1 MAGLERHCA
10 GRGGTEVVSDARVP
24 PSKTPSPRGPST
36 RFLVL
41 LVKHPSPAPRTN
53 LDPLRDS
60 TAPGVGAGL
69 ARVFIRLRKGWSR
82 LISLRLSLS
91 LSPLHPIQHLP
102 PGVHPPFPLLP
113 LAAGSGDWVGAQAC
127 PSGPKPLAQYTPPN
141 LPDWREISACCISS
155 PLGDRQPS
163 LSPRGCL

>member
-1 MAGLERHCA
+1 MSPVAGLERHCA

-69 ARVFIRLRKGWSR
+69 ARVFIRLLVSIHLFLFCLWLLGVEIGWGLRHVPQARSLLLSTHLR
-82 LISLRLSLS
+82 ISLTGGRS
-91 LSPLHPIQHLP
+91 Q
-102 PGVHPPFPLLP
+102 
-113 LAAGSGDWVGAQAC
+113 LAAS
-127 PSGPKPLAQYTPPN
+127 
-141 LPDWREISACCISS
+141 LPH
-155 PLGDRQPS
+155 
-163 LSPRGCL
+163 